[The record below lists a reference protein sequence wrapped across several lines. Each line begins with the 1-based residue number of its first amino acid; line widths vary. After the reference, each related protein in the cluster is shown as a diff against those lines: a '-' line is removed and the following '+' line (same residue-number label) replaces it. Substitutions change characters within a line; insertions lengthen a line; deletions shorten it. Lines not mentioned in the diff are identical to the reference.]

1 MASQPQDAI
10 LPELI
15 LHGLSVGCSSP
26 STAPTIGPY
35 HRAHPSGLHGFPWIT
50 APPVLLANYGL
61 LSAGC
66 SSIPGPAPVGALCE
80 PLLLQPHPL
89 LPHGFLHDCMWRF
102 ALHDA
107 HGLQGYSLLHCG
119 PLLSFRELLLH
130 LWTTSCPP
138 SALTL
143 MAAGLFLSHFSLS
156 SPSCCCPAVFPFLK
170 SALPEHT
177 QHHSWLMSGSGRS
190 LLEQLE
196 LALF

>member
-1 MASQPQDAI
+1 M
-10 LPELI
+10 
-15 LHGLSVGCSSP
+15 
-26 STAPTIGPY
+26 
-35 HRAHPSGLHGFPWIT
+35 
-50 APPVLLANYGL
+50 
-61 LSAGC
+61 
-66 SSIPGPAPVGALCE
+66 GALCE

-177 QHHSWLMSGSGRS
+177 QHHLWLMSGSGRS

-196 LALF
+196 LVVIWHEAVLGSTRRPPLQPLLNLNLAPSAQCTFAANQTALEGTLLLPILLTFIFNRNSTI